1 MDRWHILANMIVER
15 LSYMKTMSRNIIGIA
30 SVCIW
35 MYAAYFALKWFG
47 HIAHGTISYNGRTS
61 AVVVPA
67 LSGLVL
73 LGAVCS
79 VILFIMTRYDKIR
92 PFWTSVMLV
101 SGIFMW
107 FLIKGD

>member
-1 MDRWHILANMIVER
+1 
-15 LSYMKTMSRNIIGIA
+15 MKTALRTIIGIA

-47 HIAHGTISYNGRTS
+47 HMANGTISYNGRTS

-79 VILFIMTRYDKIR
+79 VILFIMTRYGKIR
-92 PFWTSVMLV
+92 PFWTTVMMIL
-101 SGIFMW
+101 GILMW